1 MYGLGVRVAAGV
13 AMLSKERIDGIAALQ
28 AESAALRDRIA
39 GVETQAEDAEREA
52 CLAREEVL
60 ALRDQLAAAQ
70 RDQQDLRTIRARLAR
85 VQIRG

>member
-13 AMLSKERIDGIAALQ
+13 AMLSKEGIDGFAALQ

-52 CLAREEVL
+52 YLAREEVL